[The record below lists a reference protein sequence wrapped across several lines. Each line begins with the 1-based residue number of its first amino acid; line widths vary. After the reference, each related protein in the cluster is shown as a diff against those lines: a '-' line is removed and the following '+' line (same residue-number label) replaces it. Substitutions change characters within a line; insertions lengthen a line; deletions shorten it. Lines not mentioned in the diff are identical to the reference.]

1 MSQQG
6 RSDRSSATS
15 GESIGP
21 YRLAELLGEGGMGV
35 VRRGTDPAGR
45 SVAVKLLRGGSDE
58 TALRRLA
65 REVDTMR
72 RVRSPYVAQIVD
84 ADVTHDPPYIVTQYV
99 AGKTLEQTIDDSG
112 PLSGFALKRLAW
124 GLAEALAA
132 IHASG
137 IVHRDLKPGNVM
149 FAGNGDP
156 ILIDFGIAQP
166 VDATRLTSAGMVIG
180 TPGYLAPEL
189 LSGEDFRAPAD
200 VHAWAG
206 TVIYAATGRP
216 PFGNGTFE
224 QIFAKIIQ
232 GTPDLDGVP
241 PPLLPLL
248 RGAMAQNP
256 AERPTA
262 KHVAGLVERIDLEM
276 TMFDQTLLDNSRSV
290 HRQPPTPTPQPPVSQ
305 PPVSPPRDMREIPR
319 QPSGNAR
326 MPQPS
331 DFVGQIPPVAPPP
344 EPPQPDMYD
353 TRRFTGSDPYEPYD
367 PYATSDDRPYAPPPP
382 PSSLYGPPSTQA
394 DQQWGGQNPYGS
406 SQPYQQPYQPQQPQH
421 GQPQHGQQ
429 GQPQQWGGDQAAGR
443 APETQADQD
452 RPRAEEPK
460 PFGLYQA
467 LGFLL
472 LVGMLAL
479 AWAVPATAFVIAFG
493 AATLLRAGDK
503 AAQGT
508 ESRRTRRGERDSD
521 LAGTL
526 LRTPLHLP
534 RTLISTAIIALTN
547 LVLGMLLAAVLVG
560 FGQGG
565 TTSVAVG
572 VVLAVFLQFWG
583 MGGTATRRQLARIW
597 GGVLP
602 RREPAM
608 IAVLCVGAAVAVLVL
623 MVYNAVPDPGAFGS
637 FANWLEDARST
648 VRGWIRQFS

>member
-1 MSQQG
+1 MSRQGRSEQG

-15 GESIGP
+15 GDTIGP
-21 YRLAELLGEGGMGV
+21 YRLAEVLGEGGMGV

-72 RVRSPYVAQIVD
+72 RVRSPFVAQIID
-84 ADVTHDPPYIVTQYV
+84 ADVTHEPPYIVTQYV
-99 AGKTLEQTIDDSG
+99 QGKTLEQTIDDSG
-112 PLSGFALKRLAW
+112 PLAGFALKRLAW

-189 LSGEDFRAPAD
+189 LSGDDFRAPAD

-241 PPLLPLL
+241 APLLPLL
-248 RGAMAQNP
+248 RSAMAQHP

-276 TMFDQTLLDNSRSV
+276 TMFDQTLLDDRPARS
-290 HRQPPTPTPQPPVSQ
+290 PQPP
-305 PPVSPPRDMREIPR
+305 PPVSPPRDVREIPR
-319 QPSGNAR
+319 QPAGDAR
-326 MPQPS
+326 LPQPS
-331 DFVGQIPPVAPPP
+331 DFIGQIPPVAPPP
-344 EPPQPDMYD
+344 PEPYPGQQDPHG
-353 TRRFTGSDPYEPYD
+353 TRRFTGTNPFD
-367 PYATSDDRPYAPPPP
+367 PYATTDDRPYAPPPP
-382 PSSLYGPPSTQA
+382 SSALYGPPSTQA
-394 DQQWGGQNPYGS
+394 DPPWGGPQGGHQNPYGS
-406 SQPYQQPYQPQQPQH
+406 GQPYPSQYPPQPQQPQ
-421 GQPQHGQQ
+421 QPQ
-429 GQPQQWGGDQAAGR
+429 PWADQARG
-443 APETQADQD
+443 PET
-452 RPRAEEPK
+452 RPDPDRAERPPEPK

-472 LVGMLAL
+472 LAGILAL
-479 AWAVPATAFVIAFG
+479 AWAVPSTAFVIAFV

-508 ESRRTRRGERDSD
+508 ESRRVRRGERDSD

-534 RTLISTAIIALTN
+534 GTLIGTAVITLAN
-547 LVLGMLLAAVLVG
+547 LLLGMLVATGLVVAGQRGNTAV
-560 FGQGG
+560 
-565 TTSVAVG
+565 TIG

-583 MGGTATRRQLARIW
+583 MGGTGSRRQLARIW

-602 RREPAM
+602 RREPAL
-608 IAVLCVGAAVAVLVL
+608 IAVLCVGAAVAVLAL
-623 MVYNAVPDPGAFGS
+623 MVYDSAPDPGAFGP
-637 FANWLEDARST
+637 FADWLEDAWRT
-648 VRGWIRQFS
+648 VKGWVEDFG

>member
-15 GESIGP
+15 GDSIGP
-21 YRLAELLGEGGMGV
+21 YRLAEVLGEGGMGV

-45 SVAVKLLRGGSDE
+45 AVAVKLLRGASDE

-72 RVRSPYVAQIVD
+72 RVRSPFVAQIID
-84 ADVTHDPPYIVTQYV
+84 ADVTHEPPYIVTQYV
-99 AGKTLEQTIDDSG
+99 SGKTLEQTIDDSG
-112 PLSGFALKRLAW
+112 PLSGLALKRLAW

-149 FAGNGDP
+149 FAENGDP

-241 PPLLPLL
+241 APLLPLL
-248 RGAMAQNP
+248 RSAMAQHP

-262 KHVAGLVERIDLEM
+262 KHIASLAERIDLEM
-276 TMFDQTLLDNSRSV
+276 TMFDQTLMDDRSA
-290 HRQPPTPTPQPPVSQ
+290 HRSHRPPV
-305 PPVSPPRDMREIPR
+305 PPLPVSPPPEMREIPR
-319 QPSGNAR
+319 RPPTDAR
-326 MPQPS
+326 MAQPS
-331 DFVGQIPPVAPPP
+331 DFVGQLPPVAPPP
-344 EPPQPDMYD
+344 EPLGE
-353 TRRFTGSDPYEPYD
+353 TRRFTGVNPYEAYD

-382 PSSLYGPPSTQA
+382 PSSLYGPPSAQ
-394 DQQWGGQNPYGS
+394 GRQNPY
-406 SQPYQQPYQPQQPQH
+406 PPPAQPYQPQQPQ
-421 GQPQHGQQ
+421 QPYQPQ
-429 GQPQQWGGDQAAGR
+429 GQPQRGGGDQGYETRPDRGGERAGR
-443 APETQADQD
+443 PD
-452 RPRAEEPK
+452 EPK
-460 PFGLYQA
+460 PFGLYRL

-472 LVGMLAL
+472 LVGVLAL
-479 AWAVPATAFVIAFG
+479 AWAVPSTALVVAFV

-503 AAQGT
+503 AAKGT
-508 ESRRTRRGERDSD
+508 ESRQVRRGERDSD

-534 RTLISTAIIALTN
+534 STLIGTAVITLAN
-547 LVLGMLLAAVLVG
+547 LLLGMLLATALVVAGQPGNTAV
-560 FGQGG
+560 
-565 TTSVAVG
+565 TVG
-572 VVLAVFLQFWG
+572 VVLAVLLQFWG
-583 MGGTATRRQLARIW
+583 MGGTGTRRQLARIW
-597 GGVLP
+597 AGVLP
-602 RREPAM
+602 RREPAL
-608 IAVLCVGAAVAVLVL
+608 IAVLCVGAAVAVLAL
-623 MVYNAVPDPGAFGS
+623 MVYDNPPDPGAFAS
-637 FANWLEDARST
+637 FATWLEDTWHT
-648 VRGWIRQFS
+648 VKGWVGDIA